1 MRAVKVKRS
10 SELTKP
16 LTGRTRVV
24 AVFGY
29 PVHHSLSPGM
39 HNAAFQELGLDYVYV
54 PFNVIPDN
62 LENALEGVRAL
73 GIVGVN
79 LTIPHKERAV
89 ELLDS
94 VSPEALPIGSVNTV
108 HNVDG
113 VLNGYSTDGEGFMRS
128 LEAEGRSATGS
139 RAVVLG
145 AGGSARA
152 VTHALAAHGAQV
164 SVVNRTASR
173 AEALVEQL
181 SGVLHGGQGSVRA
194 IALDG
199 PEARDAVVKAD
210 LLVNCTSVGMHPNE
224 DAQPVPSEWLHDR
237 LFVYDLI
244 YNPLKTRL
252 VEAAEAA
259 GARGANGVGML
270 VYQGA
275 ISFEIWTG
283 RKPPTD
289 VMRRAVLSGL
299 CPDGPE

>member
-1 MRAVKVKRS
+1 M
-10 SELTKP
+10 TTP
-16 LTGRTRVV
+16 LTGRTKVV

-29 PVHHSLSPGM
+29 PVYHSLSPGM
-39 HNAAFQELGLDYVYV
+39 HNAAFRTLGLDYVYV
-54 PFNVIPDN
+54 PFNVGPDD
-62 LENALEGVRAL
+62 LEKAFDAIRAL
-73 GIVGVN
+73 GIVGAN

-94 VSPEALPIGSVNTV
+94 VSPEALQIGSVNTV
-108 HNVDG
+108 RNVDG
-113 VLNGYSTDGEGFMRS
+113 VLKGYSTDGEGFMRS
-128 LEAEGRSATGS
+128 LEAEGRSAEGS

-152 VTHALAAHGAQV
+152 VAHALAVHGAQV

-173 AEALVEQL
+173 AEDLAEQL
-181 SGVLHGGQGSVRA
+181 SGVLLGARGSVRA
-194 IALDG
+194 IALDS
-199 PEARDAVVKAD
+199 PEARDAVVEAD
-210 LLVNCTSVGMHPNE
+210 LLVNCTSVGMHPNTQE
-224 DAQPVPSEWLHDR
+224 QPIPSEWLHDR

-252 VEAAEAA
+252 LEAAEAA

-289 VMRRAVLSGL
+289 VMEQAVLSGL
-299 CPDGPE
+299 QETC

>member
-1 MRAVKVKRS
+1 
-10 SELTKP
+10 LTKP
-16 LTGRTRVV
+16 LSGRTRVV

-29 PVHHSLSPGM
+29 PVQHSLSPGM
-39 HNAAFQELGLDYVYV
+39 HNAAFQALELDYVYV
-54 PFNVIPDN
+54 PFNVHPDD
-62 LENALEGVRAL
+62 LENALGGIRAL
-73 GIVGVN
+73 GIVGAN

-94 VSPEALPIGSVNTV
+94 VSPEALQIGSVNTV

-113 VLNGYSTDGEGFMRS
+113 ILKGYSTDGEGFMRS
-128 LEAEGRSATGS
+128 LEAEGKSADGS

-152 VTHALAAHGAQV
+152 VVHALAVHGAQV

-173 AEALVEQL
+173 AVDLAEQL
-181 SGVLHGGQGSVRA
+181 SGVLPGGRGSVRA
-194 IALDG
+194 IALDST
-199 PEARDAVVKAD
+199 EARNAIEEAD
-210 LLVNCTSVGMHPNE
+210 LLVNCTSVGMHPNTE
-224 DAQPVPSEWLHDR
+224 EQPIPSEWLHDR

-252 VEAAEAA
+252 LEAAEAA

-283 RKPPTD
+283 RKPPTEI
-289 VMRRAVLSGL
+289 MEQAITGARLGGR
-299 CPDGPE
+299 

>member
-1 MRAVKVKRS
+1 M
-10 SELTKP
+10 TNP
-16 LTGRTRVV
+16 LSGRTRVV

-29 PVHHSLSPGM
+29 PVYHSLSPGM

-54 PFNVIPDN
+54 PFNVSPEN

-73 GIVGVN
+73 GIAGVN
-79 LTIPHKERAV
+79 LTIPHKERAI

-94 VSPEALPIGSVNTV
+94 VSPEALLIGSVNTV

-113 VLNGYSTDGEGFMRS
+113 VLIGHSTDGEGFMRS
-128 LEAEGRSATGS
+128 LEAEGKSAEGG

-152 VTHALAAHGAQV
+152 VAHALAVHGAQV
-164 SVVNRTASR
+164 SVVNRTATR
-173 AEALVEQL
+173 AEDLAEQL
-181 SGVLHGGQGSVRA
+181 RSALSGGRGSVRA
-194 IALDG
+194 IALDS
-199 PEARDAVVKAD
+199 PEARDAVVEAD

-224 DAQPVPSEWLHDR
+224 DEQPIPSEWLHDR

-252 VEAAEAA
+252 LEAAEAA
-259 GARGANGVGML
+259 GARGENGVGML

-289 VMRRAVLSGL
+289 VMRQAVLSGL
-299 CPDGPE
+299 RPDPR

>member
-1 MRAVKVKRS
+1 M
-10 SELTKP
+10 KP
-16 LTGRTRVV
+16 LTGRTKVV

-39 HNAAFQELGLDYVYV
+39 HNAAFIGLALDYVYV
-54 PFNVIPDN
+54 PFNVCPDD
-62 LENALEGVRAL
+62 LEDALAGVRAL
-73 GIVGVN
+73 GITGVN

-94 VSPEALPIGSVNTV
+94 VSPEALQIGSVNTV

-113 VLNGYSTDGEGFMRS
+113 VLKGYSTDGEGFMRS
-128 LEAEGRSATGS
+128 LAAERKSADGS

-145 AGGSARA
+145 AGGSAKA
-152 VTHALAAHGAQV
+152 VVHALAVGGAQV
-164 SVVNRTASR
+164 SVLNRTTSR
-173 AEALVEQL
+173 AVEL
-181 SGVLHGGQGSVRA
+181 AERIDAVLPGESGSVRA
-194 IALDG
+194 VALEG
-199 PEARDAVVKAD
+199 SEARDTIADAD
-210 LLVNCTSVGMHPNE
+210 LLVNCTSVGMHPNTDE
-224 DAQPVPSEWLHDR
+224 QPIPSEWLHDR

-252 VEAAEAA
+252 LEAAEAA

-289 VMRRAVLSGL
+289 IMKQAVLDGL
-299 CPDGPE
+299 EKMP

>member
-1 MRAVKVKRS
+1 M
-10 SELTKP
+10 TKP
-16 LTGRTRVV
+16 LSGRTRVV

-29 PVHHSLSPGM
+29 PVQHSLSPGM
-39 HNAAFQELGLDYVYV
+39 HNAAFQALELDYVYV
-54 PFNVIPDN
+54 PFNVHPDD
-62 LENALEGVRAL
+62 LENALGGIRAL
-73 GIVGVN
+73 GIVGAN

-94 VSPEALPIGSVNTV
+94 VSPEALQIGSVNTV

-113 VLNGYSTDGEGFMRS
+113 ILKGYSTDGEGFMRS
-128 LEAEGRSATGS
+128 LEAEGKSADGS

-152 VTHALAAHGAQV
+152 VVHALAVYGAQV

-173 AEALVEQL
+173 AVDLAEQL
-181 SGVLHGGQGSVRA
+181 SGVLPGGRGSVRA
-194 IALDG
+194 IALDST
-199 PEARDAVVKAD
+199 EARNAIEEAD
-210 LLVNCTSVGMHPNE
+210 LLVNCTSVGMHPNTE
-224 DAQPVPSEWLHDR
+224 EQPIPSEWLHDR

-252 VEAAEAA
+252 LEAAEAA

-289 VMRRAVLSGL
+289 IMEQAIVAES
-299 CPDGPE
+299 PECYNASHNR

>member
-1 MRAVKVKRS
+1 M
-10 SELTKP
+10 TKP
-16 LTGRTRVV
+16 VSGRTRVV

-39 HNAAFQELGLDYVYV
+39 HNAAFQALGLDYVYV
-54 PFNVIPDN
+54 PFNVHPDD
-62 LENALEGVRAL
+62 LENALGGIRAL
-73 GIVGVN
+73 GIVGAN

-94 VSPEALPIGSVNTV
+94 VSPEALEIGSVNTV

-113 VLNGYSTDGEGFMRS
+113 VLKGYSTDGEGFMRS
-128 LEAEGRSATGS
+128 LEAEGKSADGS

-152 VTHALAAHGAQV
+152 VVHALAVYGAQV
-164 SVVNRTASR
+164 SVVNRTVSR
-173 AEALVEQL
+173 AVGLAEQL
-181 SGVLHGGQGSVRA
+181 SGVLPGGRGSVRA
-194 IALDG
+194 IALDSA
-199 PEARDAVVKAD
+199 EARDAVEEAD
-210 LLVNCTSVGMHPNE
+210 LLVNCTSVGLHPKTE
-224 DAQPVPSEWLHDR
+224 EQPIPSEWLHDR

-244 YNPLKTRL
+244 YNPLKTGL
-252 VEAAEAA
+252 LEAAEAV

-289 VMRRAVLSGL
+289 TMKQAVLSGL
-299 CPDGPE
+299 RP